1 MVALPVTIPG
11 QIGSYIDLQNLVAA
25 YMDRDDLQ
33 DRLPV
38 FIALAESRLNR
49 LLRTVNQ
56 EFRAIWTIDSESW
69 EMPSDFRRLRKIH
82 IEGMPDRPLV
92 EINPQ
97 SVAFNFSGAA
107 GIPTAYFIEG
117 RTITF
122 APPPADE
129 TDFRVTYWRRIPP
142 LTVAEDTNWLL
153 EEHGDIYLFAALLEA
168 SIYIRDPDAISLCSD
183 RLDQAIAELQQES
196 RLDRH
201 GGGPLAPTVI
211 RQVRGARC

>member
-11 QIGSYIDLQNLVAA
+11 QIGNYTDLQRLVAA
-25 YMDRDDLQ
+25 YMDRDDLD

-38 FIALAESRLNR
+38 FIALGENRLNR

-56 EFRAIWTIDSESW
+56 EFRSIWMIDSESW
-69 EMPSDFRRLRKIH
+69 DMPDDFRRLRKIH
-82 IEGMPDRPLV
+82 IEGMPDRPLT

-97 SVAFNFSGAA
+97 SAAFNFSGAA
-107 GIPTAYFIEG
+107 GIPSCYYIEG
-117 RTITF
+117 RTISF

-129 TDFRVTYWRRIPP
+129 TQFRVTYWRRVPP
-142 LTVAEDTNWLL
+142 LTATEDTNWLL
-153 EEHGDIYLFAALLEA
+153 QEHGDIYLFAALLEA
-168 SIYIRDPDAISLCSD
+168 CLYIRDPEGVALCSD
-183 RLDQAIAELQQES
+183 KLDEAIAELRRES
-196 RLDRH
+196 REDRH